1 MDWDRYRALCDSP
14 QYFTRWMIERSAL
27 LVDDAALRSAVCEAL
42 MGTPLRKPAGH
53 KGGVATDMFGMTLT
67 VEQAGRVLAAVRLAA
82 DAGRTTSEGRGLGG
96 FVAAWNEYDAHLRTH
111 GRDSMSAQDRV
122 TAMIDAFNRMDLDG
136 IVACFAEDAVYHNIP
151 MEPVQGT
158 AAIRAVLE
166 GFMGA
171 ATEVEWEVLN
181 SVSNGGTVLNERVD
195 KFKVNG
201 TWIALP
207 VMGTFE
213 VTNDRITAWRDYFDL
228 NQFQTQMQAAM
239 G

>member
-1 MDWDRYRALCDSP
+1 MNWDCYRALCDSP
-14 QYFTRWMIERSAL
+14 QYFTRWMIERSAAI
-27 LVDDAALRSAVCEAL
+27 VGDAELQNAVRRALHSRAL
-42 MGTPLRKPAGH
+42 DKPAGH
-53 KGGVATDMFGMTLT
+53 KGGADTDVFEMRLT
-67 VEQAGRVLAAVRLAA
+67 AAQAAHMLEAVHRAAAE
-82 DAGRTTSEGRGLGG
+82 GRTTQEGRGLGG
-96 FVAAWNEYDAHLRTH
+96 FVAAWNEYHVHLRTI
-111 GRDSMSAQDRV
+111 GRQTMSAQDRV

-136 IVACFAEDAVYHNIP
+136 IVACFAQDAVYHNIP

-171 ATEVEWEVLN
+171 ATEVEWDVLN
-181 SVSNGGTVLNERVD
+181 TVANGGTVLNERVD

-213 VTNDRITAWRDYFDL
+213 VRDDRITAWRDYFDL
-228 NQFQTQMQAAM
+228 NQFQSQMQAAM
-239 G
+239 S